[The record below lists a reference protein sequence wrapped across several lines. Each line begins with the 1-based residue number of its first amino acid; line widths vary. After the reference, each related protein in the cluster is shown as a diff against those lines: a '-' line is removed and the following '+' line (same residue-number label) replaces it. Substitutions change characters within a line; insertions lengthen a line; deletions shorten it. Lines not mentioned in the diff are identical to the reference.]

1 MQNEHMK
8 KMAIST
14 CLYVLVLASFACGVL
29 SSASAAF
36 AAPPGDIDL
45 GQITVTPARLSPGQ
59 FPNIEVRVGQSPRAA
74 AASVVVN
81 IIAVVTRPDNQS
93 RSWNWKKVKVSKDA
107 PRTITV
113 PKEYVTSVAGTYR
126 VEILVYSSD
135 MKRSLARKSRTFDV
149 VDPQHRETV
158 GKKEAAESGKGP
170 AVDAAGQ
177 GRQRAYMG
185 LGLYGN
191 ALNPAGGGMVLL
203 WPSKYV
209 GIEGIYSVGD
219 FTSYEGRL
227 IGKIELSRVYSV
239 YGGIGYIHVT
249 KDESIIGV
257 QTRFSDSGVSG
268 VVGVEAAL
276 GKRMF
281 LYVEASGAAID
292 LEQNVTNGAQTVKA
306 SVEYSPVTIGIG
318 LVMTI
323 F

>member
-1 MQNEHMK
+1 M
-8 KMAIST
+8 
-14 CLYVLVLASFACGVL
+14 LVLASFACCAL
-29 SSASAAF
+29 STASAAF
-36 AAPPGDIDL
+36 AVPPGDIDL

-59 FPNIEVRVGQSPRAA
+59 YPNIEVRVGQSPGAA
-74 AASVVVN
+74 AAPVVVN
-81 IIAVVTRPDNQS
+81 VIAVVTQPDNRS
-93 RSWNWKKVKVSKDA
+93 RSWNWKKVKVSKDTG
-107 PRTITV
+107 RTITV
-113 PKEYVTSVAGTYR
+113 PKEYETSIVGTYR
-126 VEILVYSSD
+126 VEILVYSED
-135 MKRSLARKSRTFDV
+135 MKRRIARRTRTFDV
-149 VDPQHRETV
+149 SDPLAS
-158 GKKEAAESGKGP
+158 GKKGTSEGGKGTV
-170 AVDAAGQ
+170 VDASGQ
-177 GRQRAYMG
+177 GRKRTYLG

-227 IGKIELSRVYSV
+227 IGKIDLTQVYSV

-281 LYVEASGAAID
+281 LYVEATAARIE
-292 LEQNVTNGAQTVKA
+292 LEQNVTSGAQTVKA
-306 SVEYSPVTIGIG
+306 TVEYAPVSIGIG